1 MEQKYIV
8 KNASFMT
15 SISDINVYK
24 EYSQSYECG
33 EICVTGRSNVGKSS
47 FINMLAGQKK
57 LAKTS
62 STPGRTRLLNL
73 FDFNSLDFVLVD
85 LPGYGYAKAPKT
97 EKAKWGMLIENYFA
111 NATKL
116 DHVFALVDSRHDPTV
131 LDLQMIQYLYHNGF
145 PFTVVATKCDKIKKS
160 QLPKHLQNIAS
171 KLGIGVGN
179 IIATSAD
186 DKRGRDK
193 VEERL
198 GMVLDSLQEL
208 VESEEINESEETA
221 E

>member
-1 MEQKYIV
+1 MEEKYKI
-8 KNASFMT
+8 KSAKFMT

-24 EYSQSYECG
+24 DVCNEYPCN

-73 FDFNSLDFVLVD
+73 FDFNDLDFVLVD
-85 LPGYGYAKAPKT
+85 LPGYGYAKASKT
-97 EKAKWGMLIENYFA
+97 DKAKWGQLIENYF
-111 NATKL
+111 NTSEKL
-116 DHVFALVDSRHDPTV
+116 SHVFALIDSRHDPTV
-131 LDLQMIQYLYHNGF
+131 LDLQMIKYLYAGGYA
-145 PFTVVATKCDKIKKS
+145 FTIIATKCDKIKKS
-160 QLPKHLQNIAS
+160 QLPKHLNNLSS
-171 KLGIGVGN
+171 KLGVGVGN
-179 IIATSAD
+179 IIPCSAE

-198 GMVLDSLQEL
+198 GNVFFYNPDDDLDASD
-208 VESEEINESEETA
+208 EE
-221 E
+221 

>member
-1 MEQKYIV
+1 MEEKYRI
-8 KNASFMT
+8 KTAKFMT

-24 EYSQSYECG
+24 EVCDEYECD

-73 FDFNSLDFVLVD
+73 FDFNDLDFVLVD
-85 LPGYGYAKAPKT
+85 LPGYGYAKASKT
-97 EKAKWGMLIENYFA
+97 DKAKWGQLIEKYFS
-111 NATKL
+111 TSKKL
-116 DHVFALVDSRHDPTV
+116 SHVFALIDSRHDPTV
-131 LDLQMIQYLYHNGF
+131 LDLQMIKYLYASGF
-145 PFTVVATKCDKIKKS
+145 PFSIIATKCDKIKRS
-160 QLPKHLQNIAS
+160 QLPKHLQNLAN
-171 KLGIGVGN
+171 KLGVGVAN
-179 IIATSAD
+179 IIATSAE

-198 GMVLDSLQEL
+198 GNVFFFDSGEL
-208 VESEEINESEETA
+208 GCDEIDSGDTE
-221 E
+221 